1 MKDSA
6 APPRPQSLNNY
17 GCKSSATSCRCLRV
31 GVVFRLDVT
40 NDLICDASQI
50 PCYRRAGQEDP
61 TLEEIKFLLFF
72 FLSRDMIFDRDT
84 RGISHQRCEQ

>member
-40 NDLICDASQI
+40 NDLICDASSNSMLSQSRARRSHAGRNKI
-50 PCYRRAGQEDP
+50 PP
-61 TLEEIKFLLFF
+61 L
-72 FLSRDMIFDRDT
+72 FLSFSGYDIR
-84 RGISHQRCEQ
+84 S